1 MSSVHEQIELLQ
13 AELRNCVDRAE
24 RTQIRAELE
33 AAIAS
38 VRREAEREPADAS
51 LARVPVS

>member
-1 MSSVHEQIELLQ
+1 MSSVHELIELLQ
-13 AELRNCVDRAE
+13 AELRNCTDRAE

-38 VRREAEREPADAS
+38 VRREAERERADAS
-51 LARVPVS
+51 LARAPAS

>member
-13 AELRNCVDRAE
+13 AELRNCTDRSE

-38 VRREAEREPADAS
+38 VRRDAEQEIVDGAFAPALGS
-51 LARVPVS
+51 

>member
-13 AELRNCVDRAE
+13 AEFRNCTGRAE

-38 VRREAEREPADAS
+38 VSPVAEREGSEAPLVRALAS
-51 LARVPVS
+51 